1 MNKNE
6 SLMNDELRM
15 KIENFIKNLNKKS
28 LMKDDSIIIDLI
40 EFKMMKEIYNSGLID
55 YREERFI
62 NELKSMIQNERFIRM
77 MKNISYYS
85 FREFKNIHFKKLNM
99 RFFYHLNE
107 NNLYDLYLS
116 FNLNDRRFKN
126 EKISNLSKIEL
137 IKMKNNYS
145 LKEREMKLS

>member
-1 MNKNE
+1 MNKELLE
-6 SLMNDELRM
+6 SVENFLKEKKDKYFNNYSNPEIFEKMKFKFMRKFSELSFEEM
-15 KIENFIKNLNKKS
+15 TQISIKIECMIESIK
-28 LMKDDSIIIDLI
+28 I
-40 EFKMMKEIYNSGLID
+40 ERKL
-55 YREERFI
+55 
-62 NELKSMIQNERFIRM
+62 
-77 MKNISYYS
+77 KNISFYS

>member
-1 MNKNE
+1 
-6 SLMNDELRM
+6 
-15 KIENFIKNLNKKS
+15 
-28 LMKDDSIIIDLI
+28 
-40 EFKMMKEIYNSGLID
+40 
-55 YREERFI
+55 
-62 NELKSMIQNERFIRM
+62 
-77 MKNISYYS
+77 
-85 FREFKNIHFKKLNM
+85 M
-99 RFFYHLNE
+99 RFFYYLNE